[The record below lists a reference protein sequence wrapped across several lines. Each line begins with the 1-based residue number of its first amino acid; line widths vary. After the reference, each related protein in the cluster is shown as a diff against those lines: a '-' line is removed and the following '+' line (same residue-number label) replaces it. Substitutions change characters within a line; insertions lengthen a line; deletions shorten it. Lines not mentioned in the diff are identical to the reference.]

1 MPKELKLV
9 KGLLQLKDYIGQGS
23 GVTQRKCLAPSSGGF
38 VHMRV
43 CVHAHVAVM
52 SVCVAILGE
61 GGGVAYLRLSFR
73 LFFSFKG
80 GTAEDTALLW
90 SLERHSS
97 LFLDGPLKNEACN
110 CLALLHLSFTSFSNP

>member
-1 MPKELKLV
+1 M
-9 KGLLQLKDYIGQGS
+9 
-23 GVTQRKCLAPSSGGF
+23 C
-38 VHMRV
+38 V
-43 CVHAHVAVM
+43 CVHTHVAVLSM
-52 SVCVAILGE
+52 CGYLRE
-61 GGGVAYLRLSFR
+61 GGDVAYLRLSFR

-110 CLALLHLSFTSFSNP
+110 YLTLLHLSFASFFNP